1 MMQMSHEQIHKT
13 TQNKLSRF
21 ASKSLSFSDIKVCVT
36 DISTVSVLD
45 CDSFEDGR
53 KAVFD

>member
-13 TQNKLSRF
+13 TQNKLSGF